1 MSEYRDRDKPKYR
14 ISVISQ
20 MVDMHP
26 QTIRT
31 YERMGLINPSRTSGN
46 TRLFSDRDKE
56 LLEKIQTMTRVL
68 GVNLA
73 GVEIIL
79 SKINQIEKMNEEAC
93 RIISQLLK
101 VIEDVEVE
109 STVNSASL
117 QDQCDWLNLDELQG
131 D

>member
-1 MSEYRDRDKPKYR
+1 MAQHRDKDKPKYR

-31 YERMGLINPSRTSGN
+31 YERMGLINPSRSSGN

-56 LLEKIQTMTRVL
+56 LLEKIQTMTREL

-93 RIISQLLK
+93 GVISQLLQI
-101 VIEDVEVE
+101 IEQSDVE
-109 STVNSASL
+109 SPVNRASL
-117 QDQCDWLNLDELQG
+117 LEQCDWLNLDNLKEI
-131 D
+131 